1 MKPWTTWLARL
12 GIAGA
17 CLIVTGCG
25 GGDVPDASSDGQAAT
40 EGASGGVPSPAAASS
55 AGPKV
60 AANDDQAAKA
70 DEPAA
75 EPAAPAQ
82 AQEPE
87 SPPASAKAQESKG
100 NSKTAEM
107 LAMATGPSAG
117 SSSPPADDS
126 APPAG
131 GSTNP
136 PADTPA
142 PGGSAASGGQ
152 GGRPG
157 GPGAGGPGKPGMG
170 GPPQPNG
177 QGQAMANAQ
186 AQQAARQK
194 QMAAQGNPGGSG
206 PPGGPGGGAM
216 GRPGGPGAQG
226 GPGANGAAGVDNAPA
241 DFHSPQG
248 AVRAF
253 LNALKAKDLDRLNE
267 ATALRAQVEATA
279 KNQGLFK
286 KIFELSLSDSELDE
300 LSKKLEGYRIAG
312 ENPAQSTARVD
323 VILQKQDPNSNGGY
337 FRRKVT
343 VRHEKKGWGV
353 LDIAGATEFKPPIG
367 SRPRPNTGSGRG
379 NN

>member
-12 GIAGA
+12 GVAGA

-40 EGASGGVPSPAAASS
+40 EGASGGEPSPAAAPS
-55 AGPKV
+55 AGPKI
-60 AANDDQAAKA
+60 AANDDQVAKA
-70 DEPAA
+70 EEPAA

-107 LAMATGPSAG
+107 LAMATGPSGG
-117 SSSPPADDS
+117 SSSPPADES

-136 PADTPA
+136 PADAPA
-142 PGGSAASGGQ
+142 PGSSAAAGLQ

-170 GPPQPNG
+170 GSPQGNG
-177 QGQAMANAQ
+177 QAQAMANAQ
-186 AQQAARQK
+186 AQLAARQR
-194 QMAAQGNPGGSG
+194 QNSQANQGG
-206 PPGGPGGGAM
+206 PGGPGGPGGAM
-216 GRPGGPGAQG
+216 GRPGAQG
-226 GPGANGAAGVDNAPA
+226 GPGGNGAAGVDNAPA

-286 KIFELSLSDSELDE
+286 KIFELSLSDSELDD

-323 VILQKQDPNSNGGY
+323 VILQKQDSNSNGGY

-353 LDIAGATEFKPPIG
+353 LDIAGATEFKAPIAPP
-367 SRPRPNTGSGRG
+367 GRG
-379 NN
+379 MGRRR

>member
-12 GIAGA
+12 GVAGA

-40 EGASGGVPSPAAASS
+40 AGASGGAPSPAAAPNEG
-55 AGPKV
+55 AKI
-60 AANDDQAAKA
+60 AANENQTPKA

-87 SPPASAKAQESKG
+87 SPPATAKAQESKG

-107 LAMATGPSAG
+107 LAMATGPSG
-117 SSSPPADDS
+117 DGSSPPADES

-131 GSTNP
+131 GSTP

-142 PGGSAASGGQ
+142 PGGSAA
-152 GGRPG
+152 PG
-157 GPGAGGPGKPGMG
+157 GPGAGGPGRPGMGGAPQGRPGMG
-170 GPPQPNG
+170 GPPQGNG
-177 QGQAMANAQ
+177 QAQAMANQQ
-186 AQQAARQK
+186 AQLAARQRAN
-194 QMAAQGNPGGSG
+194 QGGSG
-206 PPGGPGGGAM
+206 PQGGPGGPM
-216 GRPGGPGAQG
+216 GRPGAQG
-226 GPGANGAAGVDNAPA
+226 GPGATGAAGVDNTPA
-241 DFHSPQG
+241 NFHSPQG

-253 LNALKAKDLDRLNE
+253 LNALKAKDLDRLSE

-286 KIFELSLSDSELDE
+286 KIFGLELSDSELDE
-300 LSKKLEGYRIAG
+300 LAKKLEGYQIAG
-312 ENPAQSTARVD
+312 ENPAQSTSRVD
-323 VILQKQDPNSNGGY
+323 VVLQKRDPNSNGGY

-353 LDIAGATEFKPPIG
+353 LDIAGPTKFDPPIG
-367 SRPRPNTGSGRG
+367 SRPRVNAGSGKG